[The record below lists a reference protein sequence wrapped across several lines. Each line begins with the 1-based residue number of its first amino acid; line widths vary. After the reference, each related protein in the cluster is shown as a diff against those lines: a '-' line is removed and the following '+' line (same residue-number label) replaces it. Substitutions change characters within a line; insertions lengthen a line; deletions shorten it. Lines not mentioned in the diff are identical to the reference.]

1 MKRLYHL
8 FASYFDANRR
18 NYTPLG
24 IKQGS
29 NNGIIPDQLQKL
41 RGKNK
46 SFIFAVKKIQIL

>member
-1 MKRLYHL
+1 MKRLHYL

-29 NNGIIPDQLQKL
+29 NNGIIPDGDNGLCLVFQIKL
-41 RGKNK
+41 Y
-46 SFIFAVKKIQIL
+46 A